1 MSLLFELA
9 ATGAASGRAIASHAD
24 RHNPPAGA
32 NIRPDQPLRQD
43 FKRAVMPRSTRRP
56 SMIRSQ
62 LAALA
67 VSAIVAIPAYH
78 QVSTMYDSRIMGSMA
93 VSLLLIPVLGIM
105 RCMLDPCAQ

>member
-9 ATGAASGRAIASHAD
+9 AT
-24 RHNPPAGA
+24 GA

-43 FKRAVMPRSTRRP
+43 FKRAVKPRSTRRP
-56 SMIRSQ
+56 SMIWSQ
-62 LAALA
+62 MAALA
-67 VSAIVAIPAYH
+67 VSAMVAIPAYH
-78 QVSTMYDSRIMGSMA
+78 HVSTVYDSRMVGLMA

>member
-9 ATGAASGRAIASHAD
+9 ATGAVSGIAERRAI
-24 RHNPPAGA
+24 RRNLPAGP
-32 NIRPDQPLRQD
+32 NIRPDQPLRQE
-43 FKRAVMPRSTRRP
+43 FRRAVKPRSTRHP
-56 SMIRSQ
+56 SMARSQ

-67 VSAIVAIPAYH
+67 VSAMVAIPAYH
-78 QVSTMYDSRIMGSMA
+78 HVSTVYDSRMVGLMA